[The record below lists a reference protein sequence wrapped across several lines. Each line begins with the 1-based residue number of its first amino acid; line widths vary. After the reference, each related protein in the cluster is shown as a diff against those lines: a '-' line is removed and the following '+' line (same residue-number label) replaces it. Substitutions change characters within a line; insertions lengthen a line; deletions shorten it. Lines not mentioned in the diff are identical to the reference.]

1 MDEFFS
7 IIPQFKLDEITT
19 TSINNL
25 NEKITEFK
33 KIKSETTKS
42 ETTKSEIPNLLFV
55 LINNFNNF
63 LDTNN
68 INNNKDDDNIILKLA
83 NVLIKIY
90 NDFGDKTKWDKLFP
104 IINNIPNLL
113 AKYLDNVLE
122 CYNKIPR
129 EIILSNSVLTYYFA
143 YLIYKCIL
151 ILYTYYFYIKYIIK
165 YITEK
170 ITEKITETKEL
181 PQLLDLITANDL
193 SNYIMYHKDNINY
206 STKLKCTDTNLDCIY
221 IESIYNLIINKFY
234 IDILCFPPARKIDTI
249 SIQLINSKF
258 DFIKNQIK
266 SETTDYKKVIYN
278 YIIINHD
285 ILELVN
291 STVINNYITIP
302 QYTGI
307 CWFVSMLTGMCYS
320 DASKNL
326 IVSKEKEITDKRDSD
341 SDIKESEQLFINIVF
356 KILEVSKNF
365 LTYNNDLNNHCD
377 FFKFFK
383 KNLTEYLI
391 TKLNEVKKE
400 KANGGNY
407 TKQHLQI
414 GDNEYY
420 YINILNKLLEQDNDD
435 KIITNV
441 DKMGITQDGSFILK
455 SLYDI
460 LGINTLFIIGSYDNN
475 MYKQKSYTMTDE
487 TPDII
492 IVESRSEPE
501 KYDLIEE
508 INIMDEITENDGNK
522 FTYKRSKY
530 KLDYK
535 IYSAD
540 SENNVCTLQGCG
552 HCVSSIHYNKIQYYY
567 DSGGAQQVHKCDGE
581 DIRIPCSL
589 IRQDWVNKSID
600 TSIDKEHFSMNK
612 CFFRNVDIEKNAI
625 HIEYKFNEEDNRV
638 FNKQENVISVY
649 VKDPN
654 ITGGKNNTYK
664 SIHKKVNIL
673 NNKTKTIIE
682 RIIYIDKNKNKFIKF
697 NKNYEPLSTFKY
709 NRKNKYFYM

>member
-1 MDEFFS
+1 MDEFLR
-7 IIPQFKLDEITT
+7 IIPQFKLDEITN
-19 TSINNL
+19 TSIDNL

-33 KIKSETTKS
+33 TNKSETN
-42 ETTKSEIPNLLFV
+42 KSEIPNLLFV

-151 ILYTYYFYIKYIIK
+151 ILYTYYFYIKYIIE
-165 YITEK
+165 YITD
-170 ITEKITETKEL
+170 KITETNEL
-181 PQLLDLITANDL
+181 PPLLDLITANDL
-193 SNYIMYHKDNINY
+193 STYIMHHKDNIDY
-206 STKLKCTDTNLDCIY
+206 STKLKCTDKNTNLDCIY

-234 IDILCFPPARKIDTI
+234 IDILCFPPDRKIDTI
-249 SIQLINSKF
+249 SIQLINSKIVS
-258 DFIKNQIK
+258 IKSKIE
-266 SETTDYKKVIYN
+266 SETTDYKKVIYK

-291 STVINNYITIP
+291 SNVINNYITIP

-326 IVSKEKEITDKRDSD
+326 ILSKEKEITDKRDT
-341 SDIKESEQLFINIVF
+341 DIKESEKLFINIVF

-420 YINILNKLLEQDNDD
+420 YINILNKLLKQNKAD

-612 CFFRNVDIEKNAI
+612 CFFRNVDIDKNAI

-649 VKDPN
+649 VKEPN

-697 NKNYEPLSTFKY
+697 NKNYEPLSNFKY

>member
-25 NEKITEFK
+25 NEKITEFETT
-33 KIKSETTKS
+33 KSETTKS

-291 STVINNYITIP
+291 SNVINNYITIP
-302 QYTGI
+302 QYTCI
-307 CWFVSMLTGMCYS
+307 FWFVSILNVICYS
-320 DASKNL
+320 
-326 IVSKEKEITDKRDSD
+326 
-341 SDIKESEQLFINIVF
+341 
-356 KILEVSKNF
+356 
-365 LTYNNDLNNHCD
+365 
-377 FFKFFK
+377 
-383 KNLTEYLI
+383 
-391 TKLNEVKKE
+391 
-400 KANGGNY
+400 
-407 TKQHLQI
+407 
-414 GDNEYY
+414 
-420 YINILNKLLEQDNDD
+420 
-435 KIITNV
+435 
-441 DKMGITQDGSFILK
+441 
-455 SLYDI
+455 
-460 LGINTLFIIGSYDNN
+460 
-475 MYKQKSYTMTDE
+475 
-487 TPDII
+487 
-492 IVESRSEPE
+492 
-501 KYDLIEE
+501 
-508 INIMDEITENDGNK
+508 
-522 FTYKRSKY
+522 
-530 KLDYK
+530 
-535 IYSAD
+535 
-540 SENNVCTLQGCG
+540 
-552 HCVSSIHYNKIQYYY
+552 
-567 DSGGAQQVHKCDGE
+567 
-581 DIRIPCSL
+581 
-589 IRQDWVNKSID
+589 KSITLL
-600 TSIDKEHFSMNK
+600 TS
-612 CFFRNVDIEKNAI
+612 
-625 HIEYKFNEEDNRV
+625 
-638 FNKQENVISVY
+638 Q
-649 VKDPN
+649 
-654 ITGGKNNTYK
+654 
-664 SIHKKVNIL
+664 
-673 NNKTKTIIE
+673 
-682 RIIYIDKNKNKFIKF
+682 
-697 NKNYEPLSTFKY
+697 
-709 NRKNKYFYM
+709 